1 MTTHLEAR
9 IAMLERQVTALMRR
23 RGTPFA
29 LARSTLAAD
38 DTGPVQKVQ
47 AQLDALSVRDGM
59 PVLYGFGVTGVP
71 PEGTDLHVAFLDNDR
86 SKAVVVAGGHQGYRL
101 RGLGTGDS
109 ALYDIRGASFW
120 LGAGGPSVNCA
131 GQPMTVTGD
140 LHVTG
145 QVIAGY
151 GSADRVALQTHRH
164 GTGPAPVAG
173 S

>member
-1 MTTHLEAR
+1 MSAFLEAR
-9 IAMLERQVTALMRR
+9 LAMLERQVAALSRR

-38 DTGPVQKVQ
+38 DTGAVQTVQ
-47 AQLDALSVRDGM
+47 AQLDALSARDGI
-59 PVLYGFGVTGVP
+59 PVLYGFGMTGAP
-71 PEGTDLHVAFLDNDR
+71 PVGTDLHVAFLDNDR
-86 SKAVVVAGGHQGYRL
+86 SKAVAVAGGHQGYRL

-109 ALYDIRGASFW
+109 ALYDIRGAYVW
-120 LGAGGPSVNCA
+120 LTAGGPSVNCA

-145 QVIAGY
+145 QVY
-151 GSADRVALQTHRH
+151 GGFGTSDQVGLLSHRH
-164 GTGPAPVAG
+164 GTGPAPTAG